1 MREFHPGRGAV
12 TNPAN
17 RFVKAFVEVDEDA
30 HREDDEQ
37 PAPRTQFLEDGSQ
50 SILSYND
57 SPDLGFDVSLNP
69 YRGCEHGCSYCY
81 ARPTHEYLGFSAGL
95 DFETRIVVKRRAA
108 ELLRAEL
115 MKPSWQPQCI
125 AFSGV
130 TDCYQPVERRLR
142 LTRACL
148 EVCAE
153 FRNPVGIVTKNHA
166 VTADIDVLRELA
178 RQELAVVYVSVTSL
192 DPQLAK
198 KMEPRASPPARRLAA
213 IRELAAAG
221 IPTGIISSPLIP
233 GLNDHEMPAILR
245 AGAEAGATFA
255 SYTVLRLPFGLKVLF
270 EAWLEEHFPGQRE
283 KILGR
288 IRDLREGRL
297 NASEWGERMTG
308 IGPQAEQLRA
318 LFRVARERA
327 GLSRRAPTL
336 RTDLFR
342 RPAAPGQLELFD

>member
-1 MREFHPGRGAV
+1 MA
-12 TNPAN
+12 NPAN
-17 RFVKAFVEVDEDA
+17 RFLKAFVEVDEDA
-30 HREDDEQ
+30 HRDLDEDEK
-37 PAPRTQFLEDGSQ
+37 PSPRTQFLEDGSKTV
-50 SILSYND
+50 LSYND
-57 SPDLGFDVSLNP
+57 SPDLGFSVSLNP

-95 DFETRIVVKRRAA
+95 DFETRIVVKPRAP

-115 MKPSWQPQCI
+115 NKRSWVPQCI

-148 EVCAE
+148 QVCAE
-153 FRNPVGIVTKNHA
+153 FRNPVGVVTKNHA
-166 VTADIDVLRELA
+166 VTGDLDVLAELA
-178 RQELAVVYVSVTSL
+178 KRGLAVVYVSVTSL
-192 DPQLAK
+192 DPALAR
-198 KMEPRASPPARRLAA
+198 KMEPRASPPSRRLAA
-213 IRELAAAG
+213 IRELSAAG
-221 IPTGIISSPLIP
+221 IPTGIISSPMIP
-233 GLNDHEMPAILR
+233 GLNDHEMPAILQ

-255 SYTVLRLPFGLKVLF
+255 SYTVLRLPYGLKEQF
-270 EAWLEEHFPGQRE
+270 EAWLGEHFPGHRE

-308 IGPQAEQLRA
+308 TGPLAEQIRA
-318 LFRVARERA
+318 MFRVSRARA
-327 GLSRRAPTL
+327 GLARHAPEL

-342 RPAAPGQLELFD
+342 RPDCGGQLELFNDGGPS